1 MIWDENKN
9 VSKKKYKLLLKNIDW
24 KPFLLFVAIGKIRG
38 KPSPLLL
45 FFEAVFSISHA
56 FRHPVDAVLTL
67 EGIKCGLS
75 EKRLDL
81 VINWVTQER

>member
-1 MIWDENKN
+1 MIRKVNYYFKIFDR
-9 VSKKKYKLLLKNIDW
+9 